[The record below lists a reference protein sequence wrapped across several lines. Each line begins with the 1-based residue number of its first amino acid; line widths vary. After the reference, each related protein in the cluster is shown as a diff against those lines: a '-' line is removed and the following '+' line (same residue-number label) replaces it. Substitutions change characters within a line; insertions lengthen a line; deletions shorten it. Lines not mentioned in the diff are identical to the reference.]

1 MADLNFL
8 NVDTGCSGIEVSTT
22 TAGKTFLQYIIG
34 LLTKDFSAIKS
45 YKIKWSANCCTET
58 EVILPVL
65 YDLVVVY
72 NNCVI
77 DDSNVIID
85 LNLSGINKDLIDDT
99 TISYSL
105 DGGINYITA
114 VLTSDILPVIE
125 ITVPI
130 PGTYPDT
137 VDLFLKFSNLDGFEY
152 IINEP
157 LVFDGP
163 TACVIGQP
171 DSNIITYPTLPVEV
185 VIDGGTGYLDLNT
198 LMGSDPA
205 LSGVY
210 QVIICEETLTSEICV
225 QNHIFLECT
234 IKCDVIGKLVQC
246 KDSDVLF
253 YYDALRYSN
262 DCTLNVTYSEVCAIY
277 ELLIYK
283 ITTTGC
289 YSPWDDCNCSGTTN
303 IVSQNNN
310 SKTTVRN
317 CGTCNG

>member
-58 EVILPVL
+58 EVVLPVL
-65 YDLVVVY
+65 YNLLLSY
-72 NNCVI
+72 NPGSCVDNGTTI
-77 DDSNVIID
+77 TYEIQI
-85 LNLSGINKDLIDDT
+85 SGINKDLIDDT
-99 TISYSL
+99 SLEYSL
-105 DGGINYITA
+105 DGITFTPTTLEADASPIFA
-114 VLTSDILPVIE
+114 V
-125 ITVPI
+125 TVPD
-130 PGTYPDT
+130 PGIYPS
-137 VDLFLKFSNLDGFEY
+137 LFSVVLKFKNLDGFEY
-152 IINEP
+152 IVEEGFGQSLN
-157 LVFDGP
+157 
-163 TACVIGQP
+163 ACDVY
-171 DSNIITYPTLPVEV
+171 DNDDELITYPTLPAEV

>member
-65 YDLVVVY
+65 YDL
-72 NNCVI
+72 N
-77 DDSNVIID
+77 ID
-85 LNLSGINKDLIDDT
+85 LTALSCTDDGVNNNFTLSMTGIDLDLIDDT
-99 TISYSL
+99 SVSYSL
-105 DGGINYITA
+105 DGVTYTPTTITGTSP
-114 VLTSDILPVIE
+114 VLIDIS
-125 ITVPI
+125 VPI
-130 PGTYPDT
+130 PGVLTIYT
-137 VDLFLKFSNLDGFEY
+137 IYIKFKNLDGFEY
-152 IINEP
+152 IISDEYNFNTTGCSITEN
-157 LVFDGP
+157 DNI
-163 TACVIGQP
+163 VIV
-171 DSNIITYPTLPVEV
+171 YPTLPTEV

-198 LMGSDPA
+198 LIGSDPA

-225 QNHIFLECT
+225 QNHVFLECD
-234 IKCDVIGKLVQC
+234 IKCDVIGKLVEC

-262 DCTLNVTYSEVCAIY
+262 DCTLNITYAEVCAIY

-289 YSPWDDCNCSGTTN
+289 YSPWDDCNCSGTTS

-310 SKTTVRN
+310 SRTTVRN
-317 CGTCNG
+317 CGSCG